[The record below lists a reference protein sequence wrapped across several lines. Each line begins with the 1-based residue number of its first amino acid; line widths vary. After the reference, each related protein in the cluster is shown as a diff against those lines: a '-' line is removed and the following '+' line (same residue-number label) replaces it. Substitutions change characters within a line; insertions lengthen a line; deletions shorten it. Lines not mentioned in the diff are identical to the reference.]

1 MTQKEF
7 EAHKAAQIA
16 ALMERDA
23 RRQSLEKDNGR

>member
-16 ALMERDA
+16 ALMEWD
-23 RRQSLEKDNGR
+23 EKRKAEANGN

>member
-16 ALMERDA
+16 ALMEWDTKRKAGSD
-23 RRQSLEKDNGR
+23 GR